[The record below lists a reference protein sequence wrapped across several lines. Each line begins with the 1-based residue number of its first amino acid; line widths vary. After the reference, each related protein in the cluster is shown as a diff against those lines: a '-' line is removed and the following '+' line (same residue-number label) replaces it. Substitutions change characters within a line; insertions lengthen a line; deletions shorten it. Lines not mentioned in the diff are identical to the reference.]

1 MILTSTIDTH
11 EVLLEC
17 DVALEPAAKDVLRTL
32 AELSRP
38 DAPLRDGLRVRFGWS
53 LLTLRTEPAGLR
65 VCEPHFRGDPERELN
80 PRLDTTLRVLVEQS
94 AWLHQLGE
102 AGSDVFFD
110 QQIVVAGDALHATNI
125 FALRGEVQKQG
136 DSGWSVAPVPSGGQA
151 IDMHNLRALPV
162 HRLLDARPGLLA
174 VLTLPAGYL
183 VRLKANRVVEVNA
196 PDGRV
201 VWLLNGGDPAARV
214 TV

>member
-1 MILTSTIDTH
+1 MILTRTIDTRA
-11 EVLLEC
+11 VLLEC
-17 DVALEPAAKDVLRTL
+17 DAAFEPAAHDVLSTL
-32 AELSRP
+32 AALSRP

-53 LLTLRTEPAGLR
+53 LLTLRAEPAGLR
-65 VCEPHFRGDPERELN
+65 VCEPHFRGDPESELN
-80 PRLDTTLRVLVEQS
+80 PLLDTTLRVLVEQS

-110 QQIVVAGDALHATNI
+110 QQLVVAGDALQVTDI
-125 FALRGEVQKQG
+125 FALRAQVQTQG

-151 IDMHNLRALPV
+151 IDMQNLRAIPV

-183 VRLKANRVVEVNA
+183 VRLNADQVVEVNA

-201 VWLLNGGDPAARV
+201 VWPLADDVR
-214 TV
+214 